1 MVNATQLPFTHR
13 VRRVALGGI
22 LAVSLAGSTALASPQ
37 LAFADTGSVTINSVD
52 NEGAIYNA
60 YQFFTADVDNENN
73 ATHFAFGAGVSGEAL
88 ATFLNNYGYATW
100 LTDNSKGAADN
111 AQNQAE
117 FISEQIGKSAGAN
130 SPVWVNSETFAD
142 ELAHWAVTNLDGQAK
157 TATEGTAFTD
167 NEGYYLFVSS
177 QIDEEG
183 GIGTAPIWFPLGG
196 SATTIDEKASA
207 PTISKTIIEDSDAIK
222 YTDVEINDEVTY
234 QVTTTLPGNYHTFDS
249 FYYQVADNVPA
260 GMTVDTSKV
269 AVMHGDTDIT
279 DQFVINV
286 DQDNKLT
293 ITAEDLKALNEDFN
307 SGDTITIT
315 YTVDLNDLDE
325 IVFGGTGNINGA
337 TLTYSNNPYT
347 TDHGTV
353 DSEKTYVYTFQISLD
368 KTDAST
374 GVPLE
379 GASFIVNNEE
389 GKYLVADGDS
399 YSWTA
404 EKAGA
409 TQFSTDENG
418 NIAQMP
424 GLDAGKYTLTETVA
438 PDNYVVPG
446 LLGSL
451 ASFDLT
457 VTPAYNQETG
467 VLTGLNASVSTNA
480 ALNPSIAPDGI
491 DVSQGMINIDVT
503 NDRVISLALTG
514 AQGAGLVGVI
524 VIAAG
529 AAIYLYRRFQTSQE
543 SKAE

>member
-1 MVNATQLPFTHR
+1 MKSSAKTISAFFIITCFI
-13 VRRVALGGI
+13 AI
-22 LAVSLAGSTALASPQ
+22 I
-37 LAFADTGSVTINSVD
+37 AFATSPAYADDGSVSIVSKDNNS
-52 NEGAIYNA
+52 ATYNA
-60 YQFFTADVDNENN
+60 YQLFVADIDEENKATHIEWGKDVDVQSLVN
-73 ATHFAFGAGVSGEAL
+73 
-88 ATFLNNYGYATW
+88 FLNEYEYATW

-111 AQNQAE
+111 AQNAAE
-117 FISEQIGKSAGAN
+117 FIGGLIDKSDGTN
-130 SPVWVNSETFAD
+130 DPIWVGSETFAFD
-142 ELAHWAVTNLDGQAK
+142 FASWTVNESKLEPIYLESSDGQTQL
-157 TATEGTAFTD
+157 TA
-167 NEGYYLFVSS
+167 NEGYYLITSADVDAETLSA
-177 QIDEEG
+177 
-183 GIGTAPIWFPLGG
+183 TLPVWLPLGG
-196 SATTIDEKASA
+196 SAHEVVVKAGTPSIEKHIVDNEALV
-207 PTISKTIIEDSDAIK
+207 DWCDVAIGN
-222 YTDVEINDEVTY
+222 EITY
-234 QVTTTLPGNYHTFDS
+234 QITTTLPSHYHGFAS
-249 FYYQVADNVPA
+249 YYYQVVDNVPV

-269 AVMHGDTDIT
+269 TVMHGDTDIT
-279 DQFVINV
+279 EQFAINV

-409 TQFSTDENG
+409 TQFTTDENG

-457 VTPAYNQETG
+457 VTPAYNEETG
-467 VLTGLNASVSTNA
+467 ELTGLNASVSTNA

>member
-1 MVNATQLPFTHR
+1 MDNAMQLPLSHR

-22 LAVSLAGSTALASPQ
+22 LAASLVGGGALAAPSY
-37 LAFADTGSVTINSVD
+37 AFAETGSVTINSVD
-52 NEGAIYNA
+52 NDGATYNA

-73 ATHFAFGAGVSGEAL
+73 ATHIAFGIGVNGESL
-88 ATFLNNYGYATW
+88 ATFLNNYGYDTW
-100 LTDNSKGAADN
+100 LTDNTKGASNN

-117 FISEQIGKSAGAN
+117 FISEQISKSAGAN
-130 SPVWVNSETFAD
+130 SPVWVNSDTFAD
-142 ELAHWAVTNLDGQAK
+142 ELAHWAVQNLSGQAQ
-157 TATEGTAFTD
+157 TATEGAAFTG

-177 QIDEEG
+177 QIAEEG

-207 PTISKTIIEDSDAIK
+207 PTITKTILENDEAVDYA
-222 YTDVEINDEVTY
+222 DVEINDEVTY

-249 FYYQVADNVPA
+249 FYFRVADNIPA

-269 AVMHGDTDIT
+269 TVMYGDTNIT
-279 DQFVINV
+279 DQLTINA
-286 DQDNKLT
+286 DQNNKLT
-293 ITAEDLKALNEDFN
+293 VTAEDLKALDYGFK

-347 TDHGTV
+347 TEHGTIE
-353 DSEKTYVYTFQISLD
+353 SEKTYVYTFQISLD

-409 TQFSTDENG
+409 TQFTTDKNG

-457 VTPAYNQETG
+457 VTPAYDEAG
-467 VLTGLNASVSTNA
+467 KLTGLNASVSSNA
-480 ALNPSIAPDGI
+480 ALNPSIAENGI

-514 AQGAGLVGVI
+514 AQGAGLIGVI

-529 AAIYLYRRFQTSQE
+529 AAIYLYRRT
-543 SKAE
+543 KATNAE